1 MTYYVPGLGE
11 KDTDKTI
18 RSLMQ
23 VHEKTAT
30 NTTDIAALQADAAD
44 YVVGPAS
51 ATANGFAVYDG
62 TTGKLVKNHAAT
74 IALGS
79 EVSGTLPVANGGTGD
94 TGTAWTAWAPT
105 VTAGSGTF
113 TTLGTVTA
121 RYKQLGKTVFFY
133 ISIPITTNGTA
144 AGFVQATLPFTAAN
158 FAYQMVIGRENA
170 AVGFSCA
177 GRIPQN
183 TSTVQI
189 TKYDATYPGADGYQ
203 VDVAGQ
209 YETT

>member
-1 MTYYVPGLGE
+1 MSYYVPGLGE
-11 KDTDKTI
+11 KDPDKTI

-30 NTTDIAALQADAAD
+30 NTTDIAAINAAG

-51 ATANGFAVYDG
+51 ATANGFVVYDG
-62 TTGKLVKNHAAT
+62 TTGKLVKDHAAT
-74 IALGS
+74 VALGS

-94 TGTAWTAWAPT
+94 TGTAWTAWVPT
-105 VTAGSGTF
+105 ITAGSGTF

-121 RYKQLGKTVFFY
+121 RYKQIGKTVFFY

-144 AGFVQATLPFTAAN
+144 ATYIQATLPFTAAN

-170 AVGFSCA
+170 AFGFSCA
-177 GRIPQN
+177 GRIVQN
-183 TSTVQI
+183 TSNVQI
-189 TKYDATYPGADGYQ
+189 TKYDATYPGASGNQ
-203 VDVAGQ
+203 IDVAGQ